1 MRSFRTKVGIIL
13 FVQMITSFAIL
24 LVSMLFCLAALA
36 AEVLWSKKAR
46 EKGRSRPQGVVAP
59 FCCILT

>member
-1 MRSFRTKVGIIL
+1 
-13 FVQMITSFAIL
+13 MITSFAIL

-46 EKGRSRPQGVVAP
+46 EKGRSRAQGVVAP
-59 FCCILT
+59 FYATGKKNLGNVFIKA